1 MQTLVDKII
10 IFLSGLTI
18 LISLIVF
25 IINTLLYVDN
35 KTTLS
40 SVIIPVIIFTIA
52 GIILDDRLY

>member
-1 MQTLVDKII
+1 MQTLIDKLI

-40 SVIIPVIIFTIA
+40 SVIIPLITFTIA
-52 GIILDDRLY
+52 GIIFDDRLY